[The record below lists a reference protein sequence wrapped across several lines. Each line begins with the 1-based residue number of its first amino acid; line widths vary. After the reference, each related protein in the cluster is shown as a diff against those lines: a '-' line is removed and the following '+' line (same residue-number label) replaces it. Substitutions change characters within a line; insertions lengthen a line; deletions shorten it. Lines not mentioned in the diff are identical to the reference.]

1 MKTIMVDMDN
11 VITDGVFLDLVNEFL
26 GTNYQLNELKDYYIQ
41 GLLGEKDEKFWKW
54 VEDKNFY
61 EKAVLLDGCYEV
73 LKKVK

>member
-41 GLLGEKDEKFWKW
+41 GLLGKKDKEFWKW
-54 VEDKNFY
+54 VQDKNFY